1 MPYFIFHGHDIE
13 NGAAIR
19 AETRPEHQVYI
30 RAQHEGCSLVAGGPL
45 TADSGTPMIGT
56 LLILDAEDRAAVER
70 FLAGDPYAKAGLF
83 TKTELL
89 HWQWGFGAPQ
99 KPE

>member
-1 MPYFIFHGHDIE
+1 
-13 NGAAIR
+13 
-19 AETRPEHQVYI
+19 
-30 RAQHEGCSLVAGGPL
+30 
-45 TADSGTPMIGT
+45 MIGT